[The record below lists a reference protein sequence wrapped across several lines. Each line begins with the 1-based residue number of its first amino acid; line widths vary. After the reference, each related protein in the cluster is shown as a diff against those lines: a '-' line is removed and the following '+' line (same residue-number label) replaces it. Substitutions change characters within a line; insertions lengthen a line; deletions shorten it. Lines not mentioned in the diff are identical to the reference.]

1 MNTSTALHTLDAI
14 LEIYASPFNDLIYEA
29 QQAHRQHFDPN
40 AIQCSTLLSIK
51 TGGCPEDC
59 GYCAQSVHHQ
69 TALQAEPLMDLEQVR
84 AAAREAK
91 ANGAQR
97 LCMGAAWRSP
107 HDRDIEKVAA
117 MIGVVKEYGLESCVT
132 LGMLKPGQAE
142 RLQHAG
148 LDYYNHNLDTSPEF
162 YGEVIHTRSYQDRLD
177 TLEAVRDAGIRICS
191 GGILGMGESR
201 RDRARMLQVL
211 AQLPQAPE
219 SIPIN
224 ALVPIPGTPLETAEP
239 IDGFEFVRTVA
250 VTRILF
256 PKAYV
261 RLSAGREA
269 MSDELQALAFLA
281 GANSIFLGDRLLTT
295 GNVSTGHDQALFN
308 RLGLHRSAD

>member
-1 MNTSTALHTLDAI
+1 MNTTPVHTLDAI
-14 LEIYASPFNDLIYEA
+14 LEIYALPFNDLIFQA
-29 QQAHRQHFDPN
+29 QQIQRLHFDPN

-59 GYCAQSVHHQ
+59 GYCSQSVHHHA
-69 TALQAEPLMDLEQVR
+69 TLKTEALMDIERVR
-84 AAAREAK
+84 SAAQEAK

-117 MIGVVKEYGLESCVT
+117 MISVVKEYGLETCVT
-132 LGMLKPGQAE
+132 LGMLRPGQAT
-142 RLQHAG
+142 RLRNAG

-162 YGEVIHTRSYQDRLD
+162 YGEVVHTRSYQDRLD
-177 TLEAVRDAGIRICS
+177 TLEVVRNAGIKICS

-219 SIPIN
+219 SLPIN
-224 ALVPIPGTPLETAEP
+224 ALVPIPGTPLESAEP
-239 IDGFEFVRTVA
+239 LDGIEFVRTIAVA
-250 VTRILF
+250 RILF
-256 PKAYV
+256 PKTYV
-261 RLSAGREA
+261 RLSAGREG

-281 GANSIFLGDRLLTT
+281 GANSIFWGDRLLTT
-295 GNVSTGHDQALFN
+295 ENASSGHDRALFD
-308 RLGLHRSAD
+308 RLGLHASAN

>member
-1 MNTSTALHTLDAI
+1 
-14 LEIYASPFNDLIYEA
+14 
-29 QQAHRQHFDPN
+29 DPN

-51 TGGCPEDC
+51 TGGCSEDC
-59 GYCAQSVHHQ
+59 GYCSQSVHHR
-69 TALQAEPLMDLEQVR
+69 TALKAEALMDIEQVR
-84 AAAREAK
+84 AAAQEAK

-107 HDRDIEKVAA
+107 HDKDIEKVAA
-117 MIGVVKEYGLESCVT
+117 MISVVKEYGLESCAT

-142 RLQHAG
+142 RLQNAG

-162 YGEVIHTRSYQDRLD
+162 YGEVIHTRSYRDRLD
-177 TLEAVRDAGIRICS
+177 TLEAVRDAGIKICS

-239 IDGFEFVRTVA
+239 IDGFEFVRTIA

-256 PKAYV
+256 PRAYV

-295 GNVSTGHDQALFN
+295 DNASTSHDQALFK
-308 RLGLHRSAD
+308 RLGLHPMEADFHT

>member
-1 MNTSTALHTLDAI
+1 MNTSTARQTLDAI
-14 LEIYASPFNDLIYEA
+14 LEIFARPFNDLIFEA
-29 QQAHRQHFDPN
+29 QRVHRLHLDPN
-40 AIQCSTLLSIK
+40 TIQCSTLLSIK
-51 TGGCPEDC
+51 TGDCPEDC
-59 GYCAQSVHHQ
+59 GYCSQSIHHQ
-69 TALQAEPLMDLEQVR
+69 TALKAETLMDLEQVR
-84 AAAREAK
+84 AAAQEAK

-97 LCMGAAWRSP
+97 LCMAAAWRSP
-107 HDRDIEKVAA
+107 HDKDIEKVAA
-117 MIGVVKEYGLESCVT
+117 MISVVKEYGLESCVT
-132 LGMLKPGQAE
+132 LGMLKSGQAE

-148 LDYYNHNLDTSPEF
+148 LDYYNHNIDTSPEF

-224 ALVPIPGTPLETAEP
+224 ALVPIPGTPLEAAEP
-239 IDGFEFVRTVA
+239 IDGFEFVRTIA
-250 VTRILF
+250 AARIVF
-256 PKAYV
+256 PRAYV
-261 RLSAGREA
+261 RLSAGRES

-295 GNVSTGHDQALFN
+295 GNASTSHDQALFS
-308 RLGLHRSAD
+308 RLGLHPSGS

>member
-1 MNTSTALHTLDAI
+1 MTPSKHTYSLDNI
-14 LEIYASPFNDLIYEA
+14 LEIYARPFNDLIFEA
-29 QQAHRQHFDPN
+29 QQIHRQHFDAN
-40 AIQCSTLLSIK
+40 TIQCSTLLSIK

-59 GYCAQSVHHQ
+59 GYCSQSVHHDSS
-69 TALQAEPLMDLEQVR
+69 LKPEPLMDIEAVR
-84 AAAREAK
+84 SAATAAK

-107 HDRDIEKVAA
+107 HDKDIEKVAA
-117 MIGVVKEYGLESCVT
+117 MIQVVKEHGLESCVT
-132 LGMLKPGQAE
+132 LGMLKSGQAE
-142 RLQHAG
+142 RLQAAG

-162 YGEVIHTRSYQDRLD
+162 YGEVIHTRSFQDRLD
-177 TLEAVRDAGIRICS
+177 TLEAVRDAGIKICS

-211 AQLPQAPE
+211 SQLPQPPE

-224 ALVPIPGTPLETAEP
+224 ALVPIPGTPLETATP
-239 IDGFEFVRTVA
+239 IDGLEFVRTIA
-250 VTRILF
+250 AARIIF
-256 PKAYV
+256 PQAYV
-261 RLSAGREA
+261 RLSAGRET

-295 GNVSTGHDQALFN
+295 SNASSGHDQILFEK
-308 RLGLHRSAD
+308 LGLHAG

>member
-1 MNTSTALHTLDAI
+1 MNNSTALQTLDAI
-14 LEIYASPFNDLIYEA
+14 LEIYARPFNDLIYAA
-29 QQAHRQHFDPN
+29 QQVHRLHFDPN

-162 YGEVIHTRSYQDRLD
+162 YGEVIHTRSYQERLD
-177 TLEAVRDAGIRICS
+177 TLEAVRNAGIKVCS
-191 GGILGMGESR
+191 GGILGLGESR
-201 RDRARMLQVL
+201 RDRARLLQEL
-211 AQLPQAPE
+211 AKLPTAPE

-224 ALVPIPGTPLETAEP
+224 ALVPIPGTPLEHAPAVDE
-239 IDGFEFVRTVA
+239 IEFVRTIAVA
-250 VTRILF
+250 RLLF
-256 PKAYV
+256 PASYL
-261 RLSAGREA
+261 RLAAGRER
-269 MSDELQALAFLA
+269 MSDSLQALCFLA
-281 GANSIFLGDRLLTT
+281 GANSIFLGERLLTT
-295 GNVSTGHDQALFN
+295 HNAEPSRDQQLFT
-308 RLGLHRSAD
+308 RLGLHPAS

>member
-1 MNTSTALHTLDAI
+1 MNTTTPTQTLDAI
-14 LEIYASPFNDLIYEA
+14 LEIYARPFNDLIFEA
-29 QQAHRQHFDPN
+29 QRVHRLHFDPN

-51 TGGCPEDC
+51 TGGCSEDC
-59 GYCAQSVHHQ
+59 GYCSQSVHHR
-69 TALQAEPLMDLEQVR
+69 TALKAEALMDIEQVR
-84 AAAREAK
+84 AAAQEAK

-107 HDRDIEKVAA
+107 HDKDIEKVAA
-117 MIGVVKEYGLESCVT
+117 MISVVKEYGLESCAT

-142 RLQHAG
+142 RLQNAG

-162 YGEVIHTRSYQDRLD
+162 YGEVIHTRSYHDRLD
-177 TLEAVRDAGIRICS
+177 TLEAVRDAGIKICS

-239 IDGFEFVRTVA
+239 IDGFEFARTIA

-256 PKAYV
+256 PRAYV

-295 GNVSTGHDQALFN
+295 GNASMSHDQALFN
-308 RLGLHRSAD
+308 RLGLHSSEN

>member
-1 MNTSTALHTLDAI
+1 MTDITSSTTLDTI
-14 LEIYASPFNDLIYEA
+14 LEIYARPFNDLIFEA
-29 QQAHRQHFDPN
+29 QRVHRQHFDPN
-40 AIQCSTLLSIK
+40 TIQCSTLLSIK

-59 GYCAQSVHHQ
+59 GYCSQSVHHQ
-69 TALQAEPLMDLEQVR
+69 TSLPSAALMDIEQVR
-84 AAAREAK
+84 IAAAAAK

-107 HDRDIEKVAA
+107 HDKDLDKVAA
-117 MIGVVKEYGLESCVT
+117 MIRVVKEHGLESCVT
-132 LGMLKPGQAE
+132 LGMLKSGQAE
-142 RLQHAG
+142 RLQAAG

-162 YGEVIHTRSYQDRLD
+162 YGQVIHTRSYQDRLD
-177 TLEAVRDAGIRICS
+177 TLEAVRDAGIKICS

-224 ALVPIPGTPLETAEP
+224 ALVPIPGTPLESTEP
-239 IDGFEFVRTVA
+239 IDGLEFVRTIAVA
-250 VTRILF
+250 RIVF
-256 PKAYV
+256 PEAYV
-261 RLSAGREA
+261 RLSAGRET

-295 GNVSTGHDQALFN
+295 ENASTDHDQQLFDK
-308 RLGLHRSAD
+308 LGLRGG

>member
-1 MNTSTALHTLDAI
+1 MNTTTPTQTLDTI
-14 LEIYASPFNDLIYEA
+14 LEIYARPFNDLIFEA
-29 QQAHRQHFDPN
+29 QRVHRLHFDPN

-51 TGGCPEDC
+51 TGGCSEDC
-59 GYCAQSVHHQ
+59 GYCSQSVHHR
-69 TALQAEPLMDLEQVR
+69 TALKAEALMDVEQVR
-84 AAAREAK
+84 AAAQEAK

-107 HDRDIEKVAA
+107 HDKDIEKVAA
-117 MIGVVKEYGLESCVT
+117 MISVVKEYGLESCAT

-162 YGEVIHTRSYQDRLD
+162 YGEVIHTRSYHDRLD
-177 TLEAVRDAGIRICS
+177 TLEAVRDAGIKICS
-191 GGILGMGESR
+191 GGIVGMGESR

-239 IDGFEFVRTVA
+239 IDGFEFVRTIA

-256 PKAYV
+256 PRAYV

-295 GNVSTGHDQALFN
+295 GNTSVSHDQTLFK
-308 RLGLHRSAD
+308 RLGLHPSGS